1 MTAKVTASLTGV
13 TKTYATGAGKYVR
26 ALADVTFAL
35 ESKHRLTA
43 VIGPDGSGKSTLL
56 KLLCGL
62 EVADVGS
69 VATLEK
75 TPDPDDPDLL
85 MRIAFMPQQ
94 LGLYQ
99 ELSCEENLL
108 LIAQLRGLAED
119 EAKAKSDALLKLT
132 GLGKFWARPAGKL
145 SGGMKQK
152 LALAGAL
159 LASPDL
165 LLLDEPTVGVDPLS
179 RRELWS
185 VLRQRLAAD
194 EKMSVI
200 FSTAYLEEAQEA
212 DYVLF
217 LEDGKL
223 VASGTPES
231 LMQKA
236 QGLAFALNL
245 DGLGPEDAARLQ
257 RRMMTTVRAA
267 DAQSVWLDAVPREGR
282 IDLLLVPGARPALP
296 EGVDTARLGAREPR
310 LEDSYALLTFSLS
323 ASGMEESLDKVQQA
337 RQDATTLSRAVVEAK
352 KVRRV
357 FGDFVAVD
365 DTTFDVMP
373 GEIFGILGPNGAGKT
388 TTFRMLCSLLPMS
401 GGEIKIAGYDLA
413 RAKAQARSVVGYVA
427 QKFSLYG
434 KLTVRENLRFFGRSF
449 GLRGKG
455 LEARIEELMHDFDL
469 QNKADFAALSLS
481 LGAQRDLSIACGL
494 IHRPKIIFLD
504 EATSG
509 ADLAA
514 RRALWRRIVAL
525 ASQGAA
531 VVVTTHFMEEAEYC
545 DRFLIQDAGKIIAL
559 GTPDEIRQSASDET
573 HASRGMSIETAFI
586 RIVEKER
593 RDIQTKGEGQ

>member
-1 MTAKVTASLTGV
+1 
-13 TKTYATGAGKYVR
+13 
-26 ALADVTFAL
+26 
-35 ESKHRLTA
+35 
-43 VIGPDGSGKSTLL
+43 
-56 KLLCGL
+56 
-62 EVADVGS
+62 
-69 VATLEK
+69 
-75 TPDPDDPDLL
+75 
-85 MRIAFMPQQ
+85 
-94 LGLYQ
+94 
-99 ELSCEENLL
+99 
-108 LIAQLRGLAED
+108 
-119 EAKAKSDALLKLT
+119 
-132 GLGKFWARPAGKL
+132 
-145 SGGMKQK
+145 
-152 LALAGAL
+152 
-159 LASPDL
+159 
-165 LLLDEPTVGVDPLS
+165 
-179 RRELWS
+179 
-185 VLRQRLAAD
+185 
-194 EKMSVI
+194 
-200 FSTAYLEEAQEA
+200 
-212 DYVLF
+212 
-217 LEDGKL
+217 
-223 VASGTPES
+223 
-231 LMQKA
+231 MQKA
-236 QGLAFALNL
+236 QGLTYALNL
-245 DGLGPEDAARLQ
+245 DGLSAQEAAQLQ
-257 RRMMTTVRAA
+257 RRMMTSVRAA

-282 IDLLLVPGARPALP
+282 IDLLLVPGTQPRLP
-296 EGVDTARLGAREPR
+296 ENVAASGLVARDPR
-310 LEDSYALLTFSLS
+310 LEDSYALLTFSQS
-323 ASGMEESLDKVQQA
+323 ALEPESSEADE
-337 RQDATTLSRAVVEAK
+337 TTTQNCGLMQTQAVVRAK
-352 KVRRV
+352 EVRRV

-401 GGEIKIAGYDLA
+401 GGEIEIAGFDLS

-449 GLRGKG
+449 GLKGKR
-455 LEARIEELMHDFDL
+455 LDARIETLMHEFDL
-469 QNKADFAALSLS
+469 TDKADFAALSLS

-525 ASQGAA
+525 AKQGAA

-593 RDIQTKGEGQ
+593 RDMQTKGEGQ